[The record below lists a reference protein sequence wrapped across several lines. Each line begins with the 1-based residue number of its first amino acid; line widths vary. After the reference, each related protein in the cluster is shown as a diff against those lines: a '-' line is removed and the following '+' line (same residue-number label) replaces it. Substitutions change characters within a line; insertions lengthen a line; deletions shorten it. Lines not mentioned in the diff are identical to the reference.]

1 MIVVRFYTVFR
12 LQVFNI
18 FNGHLEN
25 RHDTN
30 VVILYNAENKHI

>member
-1 MIVVRFYTVFR
+1 M
-12 LQVFNI
+12 

-30 VVILYNAENKHI
+30 VVILYNVENKHVYEDTEEPKKAR